1 MPWLPIGLSIILGML
16 FSQQPVINMA
26 VYRILGSP
34 VAAAAYSVFVTLVCL
49 LILLPFSGGSVRP
62 GLLVMLPWWSVLG
75 GMIGVGIVAG
85 AAALAPVTGAALF
98 FVCLV
103 AGQLMGA
110 ALADHIGAFGL
121 PVRSLSWTRMAGLG
135 LVFLGAVMVHRG

>member
-1 MPWLPIGLSIILGML
+1 MPWVPIGFSIVLGML
-16 FSQQPVINMA
+16 FSQQPVINTA
-26 VYRILGSP
+26 VSRIVGSP
-34 VAAAAYSVFVTLVCL
+34 VAAAAYSVFITLVCL
-49 LILLPFSGGSVRP
+49 LILLPFSGGSLRP
-62 GLLVMLPWWSVLG
+62 SVLAALPWWSVLG
-75 GMIGVGIVAG
+75 GFVGVGIVAG
-85 AAALAPVTGAALF
+85 AAALAPITGAALF

-135 LVFLGAVMVHRG
+135 LVLLGALLVNRG